1 MYIKYAPHIT
11 KENKLDEDKGNTV
24 TNIHANSVK
33 ALYSL
38 KNSVLGWFYQIY
50 RKWIPFQK

>member
-24 TNIHANSVK
+24 TNIQANSVK
-33 ALYSL
+33 ALCSL
-38 KNSVLGWFYQIY
+38 KNLSKTSFSNHTAMGK
-50 RKWIPFQK
+50 RKL

>member
-38 KNSVLGWFYQIY
+38 KNLSKISFSSHAAMGK
-50 RKWIPFQK
+50 RKL